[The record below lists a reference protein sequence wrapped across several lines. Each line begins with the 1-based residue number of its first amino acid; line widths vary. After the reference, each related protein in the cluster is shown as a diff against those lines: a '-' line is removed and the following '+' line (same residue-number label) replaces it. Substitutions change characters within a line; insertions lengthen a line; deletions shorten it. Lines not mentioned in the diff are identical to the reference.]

1 MDDASGDADT
11 DTDHFIFVNNK
22 DNMYK
27 YVRYNLWCEDAT
39 GCAFLRIWET
49 EKLF

>member
-11 DTDHFIFVNNK
+11 DTDKYIFI
-22 DNMYK
+22 DIIDTMYR
-27 YVRYNLWCEDAT
+27 YMRYNLWCEDAT

-49 EKLF
+49 EKIF

>member
-11 DTDHFIFVNNK
+11 DTDKFICVNNK

-39 GCAFLRIWET
+39 GCTFLCIWET

>member
-11 DTDHFIFVNNK
+11 DTDNFIFVNKK

-27 YVRYNLWCEDAT
+27 YERYNLWCEDAT
-39 GCAFLRIWET
+39 GCAFLCIWET